1 MIPSEQEDIANNFNH
16 RENKLAEE
24 ITPIGVLRGGGKQA
38 GHASHQKKTMVK
50 V

>member
-24 ITPIGVLRGGGKQA
+24 ITSIGVLRGGG
-38 GHASHQKKTMVK
+38 GASGPCPPPKKNHG
-50 V
+50 